1 MNSRIEAVL
10 NEAVKLSSFE
20 INSVVGAMN
29 YAVLN
34 RALGETIRLLP
45 DAPVEGSGVEGAAN
59 YEQAMKKPEIKKV
72 AAPLIGLAERF
83 AEVLTEYGTQPIQTF
98 QGVLDFRLERPV
110 LKSTLEAEYNT
121 RKRRGEEP
129 AGGIRRFVDDNYAI
143 AMRARETLKAKGEIA
158 VWILNQVDG
167 TDEDVG
173 EFIVDLLV
181 QKAEDK
187 LRARWYAQD
196 DRTTS
201 SMLDQNQ
208 KDEAEADRE
217 LIGAAMVALGME
229 PPEKPKRGTPEVEV
243 QKAAYQAPPGIS
255 KSAALADFFAN
266 NEGVDDPKK
275 EDEDKE

>member
-1 MNSRIEAVL
+1 MNSKIEAIIKEV
-10 NEAVKLSSFE
+10 VGLSSFE
-20 INSVVGAMN
+20 VNSVLGAMN

-34 RALGETIRLLP
+34 RALTDTIRLLP
-45 DAPVEGSGVEGAAN
+45 DAPAEGSGVEGAAN
-59 YEQAMKKPEIKKV
+59 YELALKRPEIKKT
-72 AAPLIGLAERF
+72 AAPLIGMAERF
-83 AEVLTEYGTQPIQTF
+83 AEALETYGTQPIQTF

-129 AGGIRRFVDDNYAI
+129 AGGIRRFVDDNFAI
-143 AMRARETLKAKGEIA
+143 AQRARETLKAKGEIA
-158 VWILNQVDG
+158 VWILNQIDG
-167 TDEDVG
+167 SDEDVG
-173 EFIVDLLV
+173 EFVIDLLV

-201 SMLDQNQ
+201 SALDQSQ
-208 KDEAEADRE
+208 KDEAEADKK
-217 LIGAAMVALGME
+217 LIAAAMVALDME
-229 PPEKPKRGTPEVEV
+229 PPEQPKRGMPEVEV
-243 QKAAYQAPPGIS
+243 QKAAYEAPRGIS

-266 NEGVDDPKK
+266 NEGVDGPKK